1 MLPQEIIRRKRD
13 GGRLSD
19 GDISDFVSGIV
30 TGWVGDAQMAA
41 FAMAAVLRGLD
52 EVETVSLTRTMARSG
67 AVLDWSRD
75 NLGGP
80 VLDKHS
86 TGGVGDKV
94 SLILAPIVAACGGFV
109 PMISGRGLGHTG
121 GTLDKLAAIPGYQTQ
136 PDLDTLRRVVKSAGC
151 AIIGAT
157 PELAPADRRLYAVRD
172 VTATVES
179 IALITASILSKKLAA
194 GLEGLVMDVKIGSGA
209 FLPGRADADALAH
222 SIVSV
227 ARDCGLRVTA
237 LLTDMNEVLGQTAGN
252 ALEVVESI
260 DILKHGT
267 GDARLIAVTLALAGE
282 MLHLGGLASSPEA
295 GRSQAR
301 HALESGAAA
310 ERFQRMVADL
320 GGPTDLLD
328 SPDRYLEAA
337 PVTIAVRAH
346 DDGEV
351 TEIDVRRVGLAVVG
365 LGGGRTRTDQS
376 IDPVVGLSDV
386 AGLGAAVGPGGRI
399 LAMVH
404 ARDQEH
410 GKRAAEEIR
419 RAFTIGAQAEA
430 GHRLITA
437 RISP

>member
-1 MLPQEIIRRKRD
+1 
-13 GGRLSD
+13 
-19 GDISDFVSGIV
+19 
-30 TGWVGDAQMAA
+30 
-41 FAMAAVLRGLD
+41 
-52 EVETVSLTRTMARSG
+52 
-67 AVLDWSRD
+67 
-75 NLGGP
+75 
-80 VLDKHS
+80 
-86 TGGVGDKV
+86 
-94 SLILAPIVAACGGFV
+94 
-109 PMISGRGLGHTG
+109 
-121 GTLDKLAAIPGYQTQ
+121 
-136 PDLDTLRRVVKSAGC
+136 
-151 AIIGAT
+151 
-157 PELAPADRRLYAVRD
+157 
-172 VTATVES
+172 
-179 IALITASILSKKLAA
+179 
-194 GLEGLVMDVKIGSGA
+194 
-209 FLPGRADADALAH
+209 
-222 SIVSV
+222 
-227 ARDCGLRVTA
+227 
-237 LLTDMNEVLGQTAGN
+237 MNEVLGRTAGN
-252 ALEVVESI
+252 ALEVLESI